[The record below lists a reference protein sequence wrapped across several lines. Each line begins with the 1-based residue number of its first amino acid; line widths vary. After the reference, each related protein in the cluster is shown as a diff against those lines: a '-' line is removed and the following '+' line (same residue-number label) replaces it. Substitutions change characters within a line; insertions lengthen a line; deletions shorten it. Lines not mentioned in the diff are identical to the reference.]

1 MAFVYADNSP
11 QFRDL
16 LGKIMND
23 EFMAAHTRFP
33 TFEGFRYSSA
43 VFVNWSA
50 DELVYNEE
58 VLNNF
63 VRESTQ
69 FGSWDEMV
77 QTATDL
83 YFQSKK
89 PS

>member
-11 QFRDL
+11 QFREL
-16 LGKIMND
+16 LGRIMND
-23 EFMAAHTRFP
+23 DFMAAHTRFP
-33 TFEGFRYSSA
+33 TFEGFCYSSA

-69 FGSWDEMV
+69 FQSWDEMV
-77 QTATDL
+77 RAATDT
-83 YFQSKK
+83 YFRSEG
-89 PS
+89 

>member
-11 QFRDL
+11 QFREL
-16 LGKIMND
+16 LGRIMND
-23 EFMAAHTRFP
+23 GFMAAHTRFP

-43 VFVNWSA
+43 VFVNWNA

-77 QTATDL
+77 RAATDA
-83 YFQSKK
+83 YFNAEH
-89 PS
+89 

>member
-11 QFRDL
+11 QFREL

-23 EFMAAHTRFP
+23 NFMVAHTKFP
-33 TFEGFRYSSA
+33 SFEGFRYSSA
-43 VFVNWSA
+43 VFVNWNA

-58 VLNNF
+58 AFNNF

-69 FGSWDEMV
+69 FQDWDEMV
-77 QTATDL
+77 RVATDA
-83 YFQSKK
+83 YFQKEG
-89 PS
+89 